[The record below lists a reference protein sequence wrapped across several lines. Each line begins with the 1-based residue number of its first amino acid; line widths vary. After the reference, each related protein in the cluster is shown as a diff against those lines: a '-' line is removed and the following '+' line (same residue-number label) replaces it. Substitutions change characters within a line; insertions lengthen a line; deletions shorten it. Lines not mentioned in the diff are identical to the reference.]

1 MTTTK
6 QQLRPKRVP
15 ARTCIACGTTEA
27 KRGLLRIVRT
37 PEGGVEIDPT
47 GKKNGRGAYVHE
59 TRACWD
65 LAMKK
70 GKLERALKVVPAEE
84 YIAALRAHAAT
95 LPAAALPETAADA
108 T

>member
-1 MTTTK
+1 MTK
-6 QQLRPKRVP
+6 QQLRPKHIP

-37 PEGGVEIDPT
+37 PEGGVEVDPT

-59 TRACWD
+59 TRSCWD
-65 LAMKK
+65 MALKK
-70 GKLERALKVVPAEE
+70 GKLERALKVVPADE
-84 YIAALRAHAAT
+84 YVAALRAHAA
-95 LPAAALPETAADA
+95 ALPETPAGE